1 MARNG
6 TNGKTASNGQ
16 VDHLGAVLTQLKI
29 SNRLLAAQLRRPADE
44 PLTQQEVVS
53 LLAGTGASTQDMANV
68 LGTSP
73 NTVRKAQLRLR
84 NSR

>member
-1 MARNG
+1 MAAKGN
-6 TNGKTASNGQ
+6 NASNGHS
-16 VDHLGAVLTQLKI
+16 DDLAAVLTQLKI
-29 SNRLLAAQLRRPADE
+29 GNRLLAAQLRRPADA

-84 NSR
+84 KTR